1 MRKRKFVGLT
11 LLEETLQYNLF
22 MRVLHCLVSDPVLLQ
37 GHVRFKGDGSAKR
50 AMDSLL
56 KEHGGKLEIRGVE
69 TILRVVEGK
78 EEEEYWKKVSEER
91 KKTKAKKGQKR
102 GRGRGGRGGSAAKRP
117 RRNEN

>member
-1 MRKRKFVGLT
+1 
-11 LLEETLQYNLF
+11 
-22 MRVLHCLVSDPVLLQ
+22 
-37 GHVRFKGDGSAKR
+37 VRFKGDGSAKR